1 LEGSLSVEKGYN
13 LFYSGGILLNI
24 MAISVLSAPAVG
36 EPVYDVETVADIM
49 ANTNV
54 FELQAKSYVL
64 MDAET
69 GQILLENRS
78 HERLPIASITKI
90 MSCCW

>member
-1 LEGSLSVEKGYN
+1 
-13 LFYSGGILLNI
+13 
-24 MAISVLSAPAVG
+24 
-36 EPVYDVETVADIM
+36 M

-69 GQILLENRS
+69 GQILFGKTE
-78 HERLPIASITKI
+78 ATKD
-90 MSCCW
+90 CP

>member
-1 LEGSLSVEKGYN
+1 MLGGSLSVEKGYN

-54 FELQAKSYVL
+54 LNCRQRAMF
-64 MDAET
+64 
-69 GQILLENRS
+69 
-78 HERLPIASITKI
+78 
-90 MSCCW
+90 

>member
-1 LEGSLSVEKGYN
+1 VLRKVIIC
-13 LFYSGGILLNI
+13 FTAAVFLLNI

-69 GQILLENRS
+69 GQILWKTE
-78 HERLPIASITKI
+78 ATKD
-90 MSCCW
+90 CP